1 MTKFLALNI
10 SVSEDGFMAGSN
22 QSEESPIGE
31 NGKLLQSWSF
41 ATDSFQEKYGGSEGT
56 VGVDNDF
63 IKRGFTNIGA
73 TIMGRN
79 MFGPIRG
86 DWPDEKWRGWW
97 GPKPVFDHPVF
108 VLTHHSRQPIKMEN
122 GTTFNFITG
131 GVEEAYDLAL
141 LATKDKNVRL
151 GGGANSIQQYLEA
164 RLLDE
169 IHIAQVPVKLGSG
182 ELLFTNKELQLRHY
196 REVSLINS
204 GLIIHKTFTKI

>member
-1 MTKFLALNI
+1 
-10 SVSEDGFMAGSN
+10 
-22 QSEESPIGE
+22 
-31 NGKLLQSWSF
+31 
-41 ATDSFQEKYGGSEGT
+41 
-56 VGVDNDF
+56 
-63 IKRGFTNIGA
+63 
-73 TIMGRN
+73 
-79 MFGPIRG
+79 
-86 DWPDEKWRGWW
+86 
-97 GPKPVFDHPVF
+97 
-108 VLTHHSRQPIKMEN
+108 MEN